1 MNRYEKIDQIKRQ
14 KYFVLGDVAV
24 FAAALLL
31 IAFFVFVAF
40 LIPKE
45 KGNAFYVYYRG
56 EQIFSALL
64 DTDAEYIFYVIDG
77 TGIVEKYEDS
87 NDYKNFNR
95 ISVQGGTVRVSGAD
109 CSDHTCE
116 HLGAH
121 GWGEII
127 CVPHDLRIE
136 IRGKGLETDV

>member
-1 MNRYEKIDQIKRQ
+1 MNRDEKIDQIKRQ
-14 KYFVLGDVAV
+14 KYFVWGDVAV

-31 IAFFVFVAF
+31 IVFFVLVAF
-40 LIPKE
+40 LTPKE
-45 KGNAFYVYYRG
+45 KGDTFYVFYRG

-64 DTDAEYIFYVIDG
+64 DTDAEYIFYIENG
-77 TGIVEKYEDS
+77 EGIVEKYNDS
-87 NDYKNFNR
+87 NGYKSYNR
-95 ISVQGGTVRVSGAD
+95 ISVEGGTVRVSGAD
-109 CSDHTCE
+109 CPDHTCE

-121 GWGEII
+121 SWGEII

>member
-1 MNRYEKIDQIKRQ
+1 M
-14 KYFVLGDVAV
+14 
-24 FAAALLL
+24 
-31 IAFFVFVAF
+31 
-40 LIPKE
+40 
-45 KGNAFYVYYRG
+45 YYRG

-64 DTDAEYIFYVIDG
+64 DTDAEYVFYVENGI
-77 TGIVEKYEDS
+77 GIVEKYEDS